1 MAREGVLGS
10 TDVLDLGS
18 ARLLNQ
24 PEFQIDNGSQ
34 IVLLVVECKKTD
46 RISSGTED
54 FPHINSHLTYNHIN
68 T

>member
-1 MAREGVLGS
+1 MPGNLRAVGHLSHGYFVVPPPLQVAWVS
-10 TDVLDLGS
+10 
-18 ARLLNQ
+18 
-24 PEFQIDNGSQ
+24 

>member
-1 MAREGVLGS
+1 MSERVYRLGRGPRQHKGV
-10 TDVLDLGS
+10 
-18 ARLLNQ
+18 
-24 PEFQIDNGSQ
+24 EFGVS

-54 FPHINSHLTYNHIN
+54 FPHINSHLTYIF